1 MYSKL
6 INMPFIYTKW
16 ETVETILEEVKTRFY
31 KLMEEKNE
39 ENVSLMGKKE
49 LNSFVLKK
57 ETDK

>member
-16 ETVETILEEVKTRFY
+16 ETVETITNEVKTRFM
-31 KLMEEKNE
+31 KLMEEKKE

-49 LNSFVLKK
+49 LNSFILQK